1 MVDTGQL
8 RKPGGR
14 HRENGFVRGC
24 LKICSSHIG
33 LHIHLQEY
41 PENRDDVDEAEDGG
55 IGADWSFKKK
65 KEKNTRGGKGLKST
79 LSHNFPICLDI
90 FIETQKRVD

>member
-41 PENRDDVDEAEDGG
+41 PENRDDVDVDEAEIGG
-55 IGADWSFKKK
+55 IGADWSFRKK
-65 KEKNTRGGKGLKST
+65 KEKNT
-79 LSHNFPICLDI
+79 
-90 FIETQKRVD
+90 